1 MRNWWVRSSKYK
13 IYLAVSPLGFIFFKA
28 IGKCQ
33 FETVVTLSSRN
44 SMAETKAK
52 ESNTSTSSSFLEV
65 LLKCTFNM
73 PLSLR
78 SDFTSFGSDSM
89 QLALLRNL
97 PAPSWME
104 DIHKQ
109 SYRRDWH
116 AVPVTTRCTAH
127 CFFTL
132 VQWAAC

>member
-1 MRNWWVRSSKYK
+1 MRNWWARSSKYRM
-13 IYLAVSPLGFIFFKA
+13 YLAVNPLSFIFFKV
-28 IGKCQ
+28 IGKGQ
-33 FETVVTLSSRN
+33 FETVVTLSSSN
-44 SMAETKAK
+44 SMAETKGK
-52 ESNTSTSSSFLEV
+52 ECKISTSSSFLEL

-73 PLSLR
+73 LLSFR